1 MLKVDRAV
9 LLARRSSGEGGL
21 LDVKTGGSAA
31 FTLASPTEV
40 GNPPFEC
47 DFARCENRRFAR
59 SEIFKKSE
67 KKACQLSGSSIN
79 EGKLRTNQLIFRSKI
94 FSKK

>member
-21 LDVKTGGSAA
+21 FDVKTGGSAA

-40 GNPPFEC
+40 GDPPFEC
-47 DFARCENRRFAR
+47 DFARHENVDLPV
-59 SEIFKKSE
+59 
-67 KKACQLSGSSIN
+67 QN
-79 EGKLRTNQLIFRSKI
+79 
-94 FSKK
+94 FSKKVKKKLASFREVQ

>member
-1 MLKVDRAV
+1 VKCNRAVIAAADDAEGGSSAPRSMLKLMPESFRA
-9 LLARRSSGEGGL
+9 
-21 LDVKTGGSAA
+21 K
-31 FTLASPTEV
+31 LASPGGV
-40 GNPPFEC
+40 ADPP
-47 DFARCENRRFAR
+47 FAR